1 MSVEEIKLSKDEI
14 KEKIRKRYEG
24 VDSSLLEVIP
34 AKEKPKLD
42 DPHIERKVAVYV
54 RVSTDDPRQT
64 SSLELQKNHYSFDD
78 IIAKNPSYKLVG
90 IYEDE
95 GISGTSIA
103 KRKEFNRMID
113 DCRAGKI
120 DLIITKS
127 LSRFARNLV
136 DTVLTI
142 RELSQLNP
150 PVGILFETE
159 NIYTLDKDKEMI
171 LNILAMLAQE
181 ESHIKSDIMNAS
193 LVWRFSRGIFLTP
206 VLLGYDHDSEKN
218 LIVNE
223 IEAKTVRLIFFMYLF
238 GHSCKEIAEV
248 LTDIGRKTK
257 KGNMKWSEGS
267 INTILRNE
275 RYCGDVLSWK
285 THTVDYISHKKQKN
299 VGDKIQHR
307 QRNHHEP
314 IIRRDDFIAVQHM
327 LENAKYGN
335 KSIMPELEVIR
346 EGSLKGFI
354 SVNPRW
360 CSFKS
365 DEYFDA
371 CRNTDDEFEVS
382 QEEIVITADTGD
394 FDFRGFEVA
403 RSQFF
408 DTTNNMCMTLDAKG
422 VQFSSTCI
430 RKFQNNQHIEIL
442 VHPIKK
448 LIAVRSSNKNVR
460 NSMKWAKIDNLGK
473 TVARKISGSAFMPTL
488 YDIFNWNTDFKYRI
502 RGVTKNKDDINIMIF
517 DINDAMV
524 FVPQSNTEGESK
536 NGSNILDDVTP
547 IVPKTGK
554 SIVAFPNAWANSFG
568 EGYYNQSHMTPLKIT
583 DKTEITAEALP
594 YGESELEITAPDIV
608 ADNIQMLM
616 NEMKQEDLTDG
627 NNSIYSE

>member
-1 MSVEEIKLSKDEI
+1 MSVEEVKLSKEELKDE
-14 KEKIRKRYEG
+14 IRKRYEG
-24 VDSSLLEVIP
+24 VDPNLLEVIP

-42 DPHIERKVAVYV
+42 DPDIERRVAVYV
-54 RVSTDDPRQT
+54 RVSTLDPRQT
-64 SSLELQKNHYSFDD
+64 SSFELQKNHYSFDE
-78 IIAKNPSYKLVG
+78 IIARNPSYRLVG
-90 IYEDE
+90 KYEDE

-142 RELSQLNP
+142 RELAQLNP
-150 PVGILFETE
+150 PVGVLFESE

-181 ESHIKSDIMNAS
+181 ESHVKSDIMNAS

-206 VLLGYDHDSEKN
+206 VLLGYDRDKKKN
-218 LIVNE
+218 LVVNE
-223 IEAKTVRLIFFMYLF
+223 IEAKTVRFIFFMYLY
-238 GHSCKEIAEV
+238 GHSCKEIADV

-257 KGNMKWSEGS
+257 KGNIKWSEGS
-267 INTILRNE
+267 ICNILKNE

-285 THTVDYISHKKQKN
+285 TCTVDYITHKKKKN

-307 QRNHHEP
+307 QKNHHEP

-346 EGSLKGFI
+346 EGSLRGFV

-360 CSFKS
+360 SSFKV
-365 DEYFDA
+365 DEYIAACCDA
-371 CRNTDDEFEVS
+371 DDEEKQ
-382 QEEIVITADTGD
+382 QEDILIEADTGE

-408 DTTNNMCMTLDAKG
+408 DTTNKMCMTFDSKG
-422 VQFSSTCI
+422 VQFSTTCVK
-430 RKFQNNQHIEIL
+430 KFQNNQYIEIL

-448 LIAVRSSNKNVR
+448 LIVVRSSNKKVR
-460 NSMKWAKIDNLGK
+460 NSMRWAKIDSLGN
-473 TVARKISGSAFMPTL
+473 TVARKISGAAFIPTL
-488 YDIFNWNTDFKYRI
+488 YELFEWNIDFKYRI
-502 RGVTKNKDDINIMIF
+502 RGVKKQKDNTNLMIF
-517 DINDAMV
+517 DIKDATI
-524 FVPQSNTEGESK
+524 FVPQPVTEKDK
-536 NGSNILDDVTP
+536 NGENPLEDVTP
-547 IVPKTGK
+547 VVPKTGK
-554 SIVAFPNAWANSFG
+554 SIVAFPSAWANNFG
-568 EGYYNQSHMTPLKIT
+568 NDFYNQTHITPLKIAEKNGV
-583 DKTEITAEALP
+583 DAEAIP
-594 YGESELEITAPDIV
+594 FGESELEITAPDVV

-616 NEMKQEDLTDG
+616 KDMKQEDLING
-627 NNSIYSE
+627 NSSTYNE

>member
-1 MSVEEIKLSKDEI
+1 MSVEEVKLT
-14 KEKIRKRYEG
+14 KEELKEEIRKRYEG
-24 VDSSLLEVIP
+24 IDPNLLEVIP

-42 DPHIERKVAVYV
+42 DPNIKRRVAVYV
-54 RVSTDDPRQT
+54 RVSTDDPNQT
-64 SSLELQKNHYSFDD
+64 SSFELQKNHYYDD
-78 IIAKNPSYKLVG
+78 VIAKNPSYELVG
-90 IYEDE
+90 VYADE
-95 GISGTSIA
+95 GISGTSTA

-113 DCRAGKI
+113 DCHAGKI

-136 DTVLTI
+136 DTVTTI
-142 RELSQLNP
+142 RDLANLRP
-150 PVGILFETE
+150 PVGVLFETE
-159 NIYTLDKDKEMI
+159 NIFTLDKDKEVI
-171 LNILAMLAQE
+171 LSILATLAQE
-181 ESHIKSDIMNAS
+181 ESHIKSDIMIAS
-193 LVWRFSRGIFLTP
+193 LIWRFSRGIFLTP
-206 VLLGYDHDSEKN
+206 VLLGYDHDSKKN
-218 LIVNE
+218 LVVNE
-223 IEAKTVRLIFFMYLF
+223 IEAKTVRLIFFMYLY

-275 RYCGDVLSWK
+275 RYCGDVLTWK
-285 THTVDYISHKKQKN
+285 TYTVDYTTHKKQKN
-299 VGDKIQHR
+299 DGDRIQHR
-307 QRNHHEP
+307 QRDHHEP

-371 CRNTDDEFEVS
+371 CRNTDDESELS

-408 DTTNNMCMTLDAKG
+408 DTTNNMCMTLDTKG

-430 RKFQNNQHIEIL
+430 RKLQNNQHIEIL

-448 LIAVRSSNKNVR
+448 LIAVRSSNKNIR

-502 RGVTKNKDDINIMIF
+502 RGVTKNKDGINIMIF

-524 FVPQSNTEGESK
+524 FVPQSNTEGENN

>member
-1 MSVEEIKLSKDEI
+1 MNVEEVKLSKDEL

-24 VDSSLLEVIP
+24 VDPNLLEVIP
-34 AKEKPKLD
+34 AKEKPKLSD
-42 DPHIERKVAVYV
+42 VNIERRVAIYV
-54 RVSTDDPRQT
+54 RVSTDDPNQT
-64 SSLELQKNHYSFDD
+64 SSFELQKNHYCDD
-78 IIAKNPSYKLVG
+78 VISKNPSYNLVG
-90 IYEDE
+90 IYADE
-95 GISGTSIA
+95 GISGTSMA

-113 DCRAGKI
+113 DCHAGKI

-136 DTVLTI
+136 DTVTTI
-142 RELSQLNP
+142 RDLANLRP
-150 PVGILFETE
+150 PVGVLFETE
-159 NIYTLDKDKEMI
+159 NIFTLDKDKEVI
-171 LNILAMLAQE
+171 LSILATLAQE

-206 VLLGYDHDSEKN
+206 VLLGYDHDVEGN
-218 LIVNE
+218 LIVNNL
-223 IEAKTVRLIFFMYLF
+223 EAQTVRLIFFMYLY

-257 KGNMKWSEGS
+257 KGNIKWSEGS
-267 INTILRNE
+267 INSILRNE
-275 RYCGDVLSWK
+275 RYCGDVLTWK
-285 THTVDYISHKKQKN
+285 TYTADYITHKKQKN
-299 VGDKIQHR
+299 LGDRIQHR
-307 QRNHHEP
+307 QRDHHEP

-360 CSFKS
+360 CSFK
-365 DEYFDA
+365 
-371 CRNTDDEFEVS
+371 TDDYIAACTDADNDES
-382 QEEIVITADTGD
+382 PQEEIIIKADTGE

-408 DTTNNMCMTLDAKG
+408 DTTNKMCVTFDPKG
-422 VQFSSTCI
+422 IQFSTTCVK
-430 RKFQNNQHIEIL
+430 KFQNNQYIEIL

-448 LIAVRSSNKNVR
+448 LIVVRNSNKKVR
-460 NSMKWAKIDNLGK
+460 NSMRWAKIDNLGN
-473 TVARKISGSAFMPTL
+473 TVARKISGAAFIPTL
-488 YDIFNWNTDFKYRI
+488 YKLFGWNIDFKYRI
-502 RGVTKNKDDINIMIF
+502 RGVTKNKDGINIMIF

-524 FVPQSNTEGESK
+524 FVPQANTEGENK
-536 NGSNILDDVTP
+536 NGRNILDDVIP
-547 IVPKTGK
+547 LVPKTGK
-554 SIVAFPNAWANSFG
+554 SIVAFPDAWANSFG
-568 EGYYNQSHMTPLKIT
+568 EGYYNQTHMTPLKIT

-594 YGESELEITAPDIV
+594 YGESEIEITAPDIV
-608 ADNIQMLM
+608 ADNIQALM

-627 NNSIYSE
+627 NNSIYNE

>member
-1 MSVEEIKLSKDEI
+1 MNVEEVRLSKDEM
-14 KEKIRKRYEG
+14 KEKIRRRYEG

-42 DPHIERKVAVYV
+42 DPDIERRVAVYV

-64 SSLELQKNHYSFDD
+64 SSFELQKNHYSFDE
-78 IIAKNPSYKLVG
+78 IISRNPSYKLVG

-103 KRKEFNRMID
+103 KRKQFNKMID

-142 RELSQLNP
+142 RELAQMNP
-150 PVGILFETE
+150 PVGVLFETE

-218 LIVNE
+218 LVVNE
-223 IEAKTVRLIFFMYLF
+223 IEAKTVRLIFFMYLY
-238 GHSCKEIAEV
+238 GHSCKEIADV

-257 KGNMKWSEGS
+257 KGNIKWSEGS
-267 INTILRNE
+267 ICNILRNE

-360 CSFKS
+360 CSFKT
-365 DEYFDA
+365 DEYIAACTDA
-371 CRNTDDEFEVS
+371 DEEKQ
-382 QEEIVITADTGD
+382 QEDILIEADPGT

-408 DTTNNMCMTLDAKG
+408 DTTNKMCVTFDSKG
-422 VQFSSTCI
+422 VQFSTTCVK
-430 RKFQNNQHIEIL
+430 KFQDNQYIEIL

-448 LIAVRSSNKNVR
+448 LIVVRNSNKKVR
-460 NSMKWAKIDNLGK
+460 NSMRWAKIDSLGN

-488 YDIFNWNTDFKYRI
+488 YELFEWNIDFKYRI
-502 RGVTKNKDDINIMIF
+502 RGVKKQKDNTNLIIF
-517 DINDAMV
+517 DIKDATV
-524 FVPQSNTEGESK
+524 FVPQPVTEEK
-536 NGSNILDDVTP
+536 NNCENPLDNVTP
-547 IVPKTGK
+547 VVPKNGK
-554 SIVAFPNAWANSFG
+554 SIVAFPSAWANNFG
-568 EGYYNQSHMTPLKIT
+568 NDFYNQTHITPLKIAEKNGV
-583 DKTEITAEALP
+583 DAEAIP
-594 YGESELEITAPDIV
+594 FGESELEITAPDVV

-616 NEMKQEDLTDG
+616 KDMKQEDLING
-627 NNSIYSE
+627 NNSTYNG